1 MLLSACYL
9 MMFYISMKFHE
20 NFLNG
25 FQVIERIQ
33 KNHCQIA
40 KGNNSKNMLKRA
52 IVLLAAHGLMMLYI
66 SIKLHENILNYFQ
79 VIELTRF
86 CDRQMDGWTNKARRR
101 AKPRHN

>member
-1 MLLSACYL
+1 MLLSACSL

-20 NFLNG
+20 NILNG

-33 KNHCQIA
+33 KDHCQIA
-40 KGNNSKNMLKRA
+40 KGNNSKNILKRA

-66 SIKLHENILNYFQ
+66 SINIHENMLNCFQ

-86 CDRQMDGWTNKARRR
+86 CDRQMDGWTNKARRK